1 VKYEIKEFDTRYFAG
16 IEHPNGVDISLKQ
29 MDLQKTWTELFK
41 VHPEKIEN
49 KVEPNN
55 FIGLECYPPD
65 FMDEKVFD
73 YYAMVQTKELVHG
86 IDGIVTKKLPKG
98 KYVQFEIEFGNL
110 KEEIQKVYRYVKDNE
125 MKINNGFDFEQ
136 YIDGQDYSNSD
147 AILLFCFLLIE

>member
-1 VKYEIKEFDTRYFAG
+1 MKYEIKEFDTRYFAG

-73 YYAMVQTKELVHG
+73 YR
-86 IDGIVTKKLPKG
+86 
-98 KYVQFEIEFGNL
+98 L
-110 KEEIQKVYRYVKDNE
+110 KPCCSCCRWLCWSCRPHSWRLYRY
-125 MKINNGFDFEQ
+125 GR
-136 YIDGQDYSNSD
+136 
-147 AILLFCFLLIE
+147 